1 MINLKSF
8 QNSLSKISE
17 SSFDN
22 HAIELFRYQAIYN
35 SIYKEYLNSLSID
48 PVNIKEVSQIPF
60 LPIEFFKSHTIK
72 TNEWE
77 TQIVFESS
85 GTTQIISSKHH
96 IQDVEFYHLHAKH
109 LFENSFGPLINKT
122 IIALLPSY
130 LERQGS
136 SLVSMVDSFIHTSR
150 SAKSGFYLYNMDEL
164 VDLLSNS
171 QDDDVYLF
179 GVTFALL
186 DLATQ
191 YNLKLDHVTIIETGG
206 MKGRREEII
215 KEELY
220 DLLRQKLG
228 VQNIYSEYG
237 MTELLSQ
244 AYGKNGKFSNPNSMK
259 VIIRD
264 INDPYAILARGKTG
278 GINIIDLANVHSC
291 AFIETKDLGRL
302 NADGTFEVIGR
313 FDNSDL
319 RGCNLLIS

>member
-206 MKGRREEII
+206 MKGRKEEII